1 MADIEVDNTMR
12 NLLQKYEKENNV
24 ESDLTSLEP
33 QDDINEQDPSIC
45 EDRFRVDRKKLEQ
58 MLQAEEGHGETGEN
72 FFQRIMLDTNTQI
85 TWPSKLKIG
94 AKSKKDPHI
103 KVSGKPEDVAIAKD
117 RIMSILDTK
126 SNRVTLKMDVS
137 YMEHSHVIGKGGN
150 NIKSVMRNTGCHIH
164 FPDSNRGSQAE
175 KSNQVS
181 IAGQPTGVEMARAK
195 IRELLP
201 LVLSFEVPVTNSLHP
216 IPDINSP
223 TIQHIVQ
230 RHNIAVN
237 FKRVRG
243 YTTTITVRGAID
255 NIIGI
260 KEATVRFMEHL
271 TGNSGVVLPVSTQ
284 IEIAPQHHLFMIG
297 RGGVNIKQIMQGTGA
312 TIHFP
317 DPSSSQRKSTVFV
330 SGPIDS
336 VIIARHLLMGCLP
349 LVLMFDM
356 KEDIEVDSAK
366 LSQLMETLD
375 VFISIKPKPKQPS
388 KSVIVKSIER
398 NAGNM
403 YKTRMILLGQQ
414 CEQCSST
421 VHAPPLNANGS
432 ISAPSIGL
440 NNLSILSQN
449 MLSVNSNFMSVNG
462 MSGSSAQLP
471 TSSGQIGIVQP
482 TTINTSG
489 VRRSV
494 TPVTPVIVPHQINTV
509 LINPVSLGMTSTT
522 TASHHTPSPPP
533 GLTKPDPVMV
543 SNQLA
548 QLEMREG
555 LRLDELDIKQQAN
568 NMMMMKNHPQNNAY
582 IRVPTSND
590 IGGCH
595 SNTSQSASP
604 TQSPRSSPTVH
615 IPALSSSNTLNSLHH
630 HGNSMHN
637 NNNNIEL
644 SMNGNTHARR
654 NSHSLVD
661 LLMQNSISPSNSGN
675 FSMLGGENALSSSQT
690 QQSLSGSMN
699 NGSMR
704 TEKYSSESGGESD
717 GSDKRAPGCE
727 RKERERQIQKAGE
740 MECLS
745 PFLLNYEQKK
755 VLATRAMKKKP
766 VVSEVRTPT
775 ATWSGLGFSKSM
787 PESAIREFQKT
798 NGMALF
804 KSGKK
809 LPTTY
814 ESRREEDGECH
825 LNDSGSSSGSGSN
838 CSSSMWPP
846 DRSCSP
852 RLNDTGYP
860 SYRKHNFSQS
870 NYFDATSLP
879 RPTKGLWPSS
889 ANSSMQLAN
898 PEMAELF
905 SKLGLAKYID
915 IFHQQEIDLATFMT
929 LTDGD
934 LKELGISTFG
944 ARRKMLLAI
953 SEIKDN
959 LEKVTGNNHSSFL
972 NTRTGKW

>member
-1 MADIEVDNTMR
+1 MMPHCFSNMASSLDYTYWYYNYMPWEAMYTCRTCEKQVDDAFKAT
-12 NLLQKYEKENNV
+12 QETAIQQVADTVDDV
-24 ESDLTSLEP
+24 EIP
-33 QDDINEQDPSIC
+33 QGQ
-45 EDRFRVDRKKLEQ
+45 
-58 MLQAEEGHGETGEN
+58 
-72 FFQRIMLDTNTQI
+72 
-85 TWPSKLKIG
+85 
-94 AKSKKDPHI
+94 DPHI
-103 KVSGKPEDVAIAKD
+103 KVSGKPEDVAVAKD

-181 IAGQPTGVEMARAK
+181 IAGQPSGVEMARAK

-201 LVLSFEVPVTNSLHP
+201 LVLSFEVPVTNAMQP

-223 TIQHIVQ
+223 NIQLIVQ
-230 RHNIAVN
+230 RYNVAVN

-243 YTTTITVRGAID
+243 YSTTITVRGAID
-255 NIIGI
+255 NIAGI

-271 TGNSGVVLPVSTQ
+271 TGNAGVVLPVSTQ

-356 KEDIEVDSAK
+356 KEDIEVDSTK

-432 ISAPSIGL
+432 VSTPSIGL

-449 MLSVNSNFMSVNG
+449 MLSVNSNIMTLNG
-462 MSGSSAQLP
+462 MAGTPALP
-471 TSSGQIGIVQP
+471 TSSTQIGIVTP
-482 TTINTSG
+482 SISTSAG
-489 VRRSV
+489 VCRTV
-494 TPVTPVIVPHQINTV
+494 TPMIVPQSINTV
-509 LINPVSLGMTSTT
+509 LINPVSLGMAATT
-522 TASHHTPSPPP
+522 HHTPSPPP
-533 GLTKPDPVMV
+533 GLTKPDPLMV

-555 LRLDELDIKQQAN
+555 LRLEELDLKQQSN
-568 NMMMMKNHPQNNAY
+568 SLIMNQSPSSAY
-582 IRVPTSND
+582 IRVATSSD
-590 IGGCH
+590 IGCH
-595 SNTSQSASP
+595 SNTSTSPTASP
-604 TQSPRSSPTVH
+604 RASPTVH
-615 IPALSSSNTLNSLHH
+615 LLASSASSNITLNGLHH
-630 HGNSMHN
+630 HGNPLHN
-637 NNNNIEL
+637 NNNNKDL
-644 SMNGNTHARR
+644 RR
-654 NSHSLVD
+654 TD
-661 LLMQNSISPSNSGN
+661 
-675 FSMLGGENALSSSQT
+675 
-690 QQSLSGSMN
+690 
-699 NGSMR
+699 
-704 TEKYSSESGGESD
+704 KYSSESGGESD
-717 GSDKRAPGCE
+717 SSDKRAPGCE

-740 MECLS
+740 MESLS

-798 NGMALF
+798 NGIAY
-804 KSGKK
+804 KNGKK

-814 ESRREEDGECH
+814 ETGREEDGDCH

-838 CSSSMWPP
+838 SSSSMWPP

-852 RLNDTGYP
+852 RLSDGQTAVIQPGY
-860 SYRKHNFSQS
+860 STYRKHDFSQS

-879 RPTKGLWPSS
+879 RPTKGLWSS
-889 ANSSMQLAN
+889 TANTSMQLAN

-953 SEIKDN
+953 SEIKDS
-959 LEKVTGNNHSSFL
+959 LEKVSGNNHLSSSSSFL